1 MVTTR
6 MPAGWGGILVVD
18 LCLHL
23 YAMFMVFTVIGT
35 DGCTN
40 GSAKDGAFPAT
51 DFVANGRTD
60 TGTYSSIEGGVV
72 SLGGSG

>member
-1 MVTTR
+1 MVTTW
-6 MPAGWGGILVVD
+6 MPAVWGGIRVD

-23 YAMFMVFTVIGT
+23 YAMFMVFAVIGT

-60 TGTYSSIEGGVV
+60 TGTDSGIKGGVV